1 MRPSLGPGDP
11 RVEAERTPERGDKAE
26 GDEELAPPYPGAGW
40 GGCAVG
46 RRRWGLCP
54 EKMDLARTIILL
66 CSWAAGAGGEGRP
79 GPLGPRGL
87 GRDVAFRLRLP
98 PFPSRG
104 RPALSPGRQAA
115 AGPLPGALSPP
126 PFGRPR
132 ARTAPSA
139 SALSMRLARRRAPL
153 PGRTMGGRGGS
164 RFLSPLRRSPFSLPE
179 LQCFPRRSPSSG
191 LCGGAA
197 GRFPPVRP
205 PPSASPWGAPRS
217 LPGRAVR
224 ADGRLRRRKRP
235 CLGDAVPGPRPE
247 ETPFWVLPR
256 DGEVW
261 TSSRCGCFS
270 ALA

>member
-1 MRPSLGPGDP
+1 M
-11 RVEAERTPERGDKAE
+11 
-26 GDEELAPPYPGAGW
+26 
-40 GGCAVG
+40 G

-126 PFGRPR
+126 PLRPPPCPHRSFRLGPLHAAGPAPSPAAGTHHGRPR
-132 ARTAPSA
+132 RPSLPFFAA
-139 SALSMRLARRRAPL
+139 SFS
-153 PGRTMGGRGGS
+153 
-164 RFLSPLRRSPFSLPE
+164 FLSPRAAVLPPALPFLGTLWRCRGPLPSR
-179 LQCFPRRSPSSG
+179 P
-191 LCGGAA
+191 AA
-197 GRFPPVRP
+197 SFRL
-205 PPSASPWGAPRS
+205 ALGAPRS

-261 TSSRCGCFS
+261 TGSRCRCFS
-270 ALA
+270 ALGSSRGNVLTHSKSVQPRLRPDRKVVSDCHTVKFL